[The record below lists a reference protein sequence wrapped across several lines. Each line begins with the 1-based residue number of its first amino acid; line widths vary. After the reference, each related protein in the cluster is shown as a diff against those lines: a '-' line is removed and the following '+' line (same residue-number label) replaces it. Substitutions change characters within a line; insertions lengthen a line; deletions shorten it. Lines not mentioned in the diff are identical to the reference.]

1 MQARGLRKT
10 YGSTRA
16 VDGVDLEV
24 PAGQVVA
31 ILGPNGA
38 GKTTLIE
45 MLLGMRRPDAGAV
58 ALFGRR
64 PDARAVKARVGAM
77 LQDSD
82 IPQALTV
89 TEVIAL
95 VRRYYP
101 RGLAVAEVLR
111 RADLETKANT
121 RANQLSGGQRQ
132 RLSFAM
138 AIVGDPDLLF
148 LDEPTAALDVEARR
162 AFWAQV
168 RGYAAR
174 GGTVLFAS
182 HHMGEVEALADRV
195 VVIHRGRIVA
205 DGTPAHVAASVATRR
220 IQLTTDA
227 SEAALR
233 ALAGTVSVRR
243 VGADAEASGLG
254 VAAEASAGEVARYE
268 VDSTAPEEAM
278 RALFAAGARV
288 DRLVVGDADMETAF
302 LHLIGDDA
310 ADQGR
315 TRDGAAA

>member
-1 MQARGLRKT
+1 MDDEARGRDHSGDRGVTAKQRASQPTVRAMGLRKS
-10 YGSTRA
+10 YGDVTA
-16 VDGVDLEV
+16 VAGIDLEV

-45 MLLGMRRPDAGAV
+45 MLLGMRRPDAGEV
-58 ALFGRR
+58 TLFGRR
-64 PDARAVKARVGAM
+64 PEARAAKARVGAM

-82 IPQALTV
+82 IPQGLTV
-89 TEVIAL
+89 AEIVGL

-101 RGLAVAEVLR
+101 RALDVEQVLR
-111 RADLETKANT
+111 RADLVDKATT

-168 RGYAAR
+168 RGFAGR
-174 GGTVLFAS
+174 GVTVLFAS

-195 VVIHRGRIVA
+195 VVVHHGRIVA

-220 IQLTTDA
+220 MEVTTDA
-227 SEAALR
+227 PEALLR
-233 ALAGTVSVRR
+233 GLGGTVAVRQ
-243 VGADAEASGLG
+243 VQPG
-254 VAAEASAGEVARYE
+254 RYAI
-268 VDSTAPEEAM
+268 DSTAPEDAV
-278 RALFAAGARV
+278 RALFAAGVRV
-288 DRLVVGDADMETAF
+288 DRLVVADADMETAF
-302 LHLIGDDA
+302 LHLIE
-310 ADQGR
+310 
-315 TRDGAAA
+315 DGAAA